1 MSQFKGA
8 KIAYV
13 VFALVIFSLVVNIVY
28 LGVTGK
34 HLISSGDIKAFAKSR
49 GKVETVEY
57 ATRGEIYTSD
67 NEVIATNV
75 QKFKLIAVVSSK
87 RPGYANKEAH
97 VTDVTK
103 TANEVA
109 PIIGMDPV
117 EMAQKMQEAI
127 DKGKYQVEFG
137 NYGNN
142 LSANQKKQIE
152 ETKLTGLEFEEA
164 TSRNYPLGDF
174 CSYIV
179 GYAKSVEENNVK
191 SLVGEMGLEA
201 IYNDT
206 LAGKNGYNVYQKDA
220 KGYILPNGILKQ
232 QDAVNGQDIYLTLN
246 SSLQRDLDYS
256 LAVEASGAQATK
268 AAAVIMEAKTG
279 KILALSSYPS
289 FNPNERNIEDYKNF
303 FFDTAYECGSVFKS
317 FVYASSIESGLYD
330 GSALYE
336 SGKYDYGGSRPIRDH
351 NNGAGWGSISYD
363 EGFYRS
369 SNVAI
374 CNLLEK
380 GYTNRD
386 DLIDTYEKLGFFQ
399 SSNIDGF
406 ESASGVALYETDKS
420 RAAYLTTGFGQGST
434 VTMLQ
439 LLRAYSVFAN
449 DGKMVEP
456 YLVDRIVDKENNE
469 VTYSGKTQF
478 SEKIFSSSTVAQVRD
493 LLKGVVNESMGTAR
507 KFALDNGVQIIG
519 KTGTGQM
526 VGENGTYS
534 TTDYTK
540 SFAGMAP
547 YDDPQIISIVVFQ
560 GPDND
565 TTTHQANIIK
575 NVVPTALSIVSSYNA
590 ADNETATE
598 EYKLDSYINQSVNF
612 VKSKLES
619 KTLNVQVI
627 GNGSTVIEQFP
638 EAKSKVT
645 KNDRVF
651 IKTESSDITLPNFT
665 GWSRKDVLTFG
676 SLSGLNISIDG
687 GNGLVA
693 SQSLPEGTILHSG
706 DALTIT
712 LQ

>member
-13 VFALVIFSLVVNIVY
+13 VFALVIFSLVANIVY

-34 HLISSGDIKAFAKSR
+34 HIISNGDIKAFAKSR

-67 NEVIATNV
+67 NEIVASNV
-75 QKFKLIAVVSSK
+75 QKFKLIAIVSDK
-87 RPGYANKEAH
+87 RPGYGNKKAHVVDVTETANKI
-97 VTDVTK
+97 
-103 TANEVA
+103 A
-109 PIIGMDPV
+109 PILGMDPV
-117 EMAQKMQEAI
+117 SMAQKMQEAI
-127 DKGKYQVEFG
+127 DAGKYQVEFG
-137 NYGNN
+137 THGNN
-142 LSANQKKQIE
+142 LSANQKKEIE
-152 ETKLTGLEFEEA
+152 QTGLTGLEFEEA
-164 TSRNYPLGDF
+164 NSRNYPLGDF
-174 CSYIV
+174 CSYII
-179 GYAKSVEENNVK
+179 GYAKSMEKNGVK
-191 SLVGEMGLEA
+191 GLVGEMGLEA
-201 IYNDT
+201 IYDKT
-206 LAGKNGYNVYQKDA
+206 LAGKNGYKVYQKDA
-220 KGYILPNGILKQ
+220 KNYILPNGILKQ
-232 QDAVNGQDIYLTLN
+232 KDAVDGQDIYLTLN
-246 SSLQRDLDYS
+246 SSLQRDLDHLLS
-256 LAVEASGAQATK
+256 KEASEARANK
-268 AAAVIMEAKTG
+268 ASAVIMEAKTG
-279 KILALSSYPS
+279 KILAVSNYPS
-289 FNPNERNIEDYKNF
+289 FNPNDRNINDYKNF

-317 FVYASSIESGLYD
+317 FVYASSIESGLYN

-386 DLIDTYEKLGFFQ
+386 ELIETYERLGFFQ

-406 ESASGVALYETDKS
+406 DSASGIALYKTDKS

-434 VTMLQ
+434 VTMVQ

-456 YLVDRIVDKENNE
+456 YLVDRIVNKENNE
-469 VTYSGKTQF
+469 VTYSGKTKY
-478 SEKIFSSSTVAQVRD
+478 SEKIFSSSTVSRIRD
-493 LLKGVVNESMGTAR
+493 LLKGVVNESMGTAK
-507 KFALDNGVQIIG
+507 KFALDNEVQIIG

-534 TTDYTK
+534 STDYTK

-547 YDDPQIISIVVFQ
+547 YDDPQIVTMVVFQ
-560 GPDND
+560 GPDNE
-565 TTTHQANIIK
+565 TTDHQANIIK
-575 NVVPTALSIVSSYNA
+575 NIVPSALSVISSYNA
-590 ADNETATE
+590 SNNEIPTE

-612 VKSKLES
+612 VKAKLES
-619 KTLNVQVI
+619 KTLNVQII

-651 IKTESSDITLPNFT
+651 IKTESLDITLPNFY
-665 GWSRKDVLTFG
+665 GWSRKDVLTYG
-676 SLSGLNISIDG
+676 SLSGLNITIDG

-693 SQSLPEGTILHSG
+693 NQSLPEGSILHSG

>member
-13 VFALVIFSLVVNIVY
+13 VFALVIFSLIVNIVY

-34 HLISSGDIKAFAKSR
+34 HFISNNDIKAFAKSR
-49 GKVETVEY
+49 GKVETIDY
-57 ATRGEIYTSD
+57 ATRGEIFTSD
-67 NEVIATNV
+67 NEVVASNV
-75 QKFKLIAVVSSK
+75 QKFKLIAVISNK
-87 RPGYANKEAH
+87 RPGYGDKKAH
-97 VTDVTK
+97 VTDVNE
-103 TANEVA
+103 TAQQIA

-117 EMAQKMQEAI
+117 VMAQKMQQAI
-127 DKGKYQVEFG
+127 DNGRYQVEFG
-137 NYGNN
+137 THGNN

-164 TSRNYPLGDF
+164 NSRNYPLGDF

-179 GYAKSVEENNVK
+179 GYAKNIEKDGVK
-191 SLVGEMGLEA
+191 ALVGEMGLEA
-201 IYNDT
+201 IYDTT
-206 LAGKNGYNVYQKDA
+206 LAGKNGYRVYQKDA
-220 KGYILPNGILKQ
+220 KGFVLPNGILKQ
-232 QDAVNGQDIYLTLN
+232 KDAVDGQDIYLTLE
-246 SSLQRDLDYS
+246 SSLQRDLDFQLS
-256 LAVEASGAQATK
+256 KEAAEAGANKASAV
-268 AAAVIMEAKTG
+268 VMEAKTG

-289 FNPNERNIEDYKNF
+289 FNPNDRELEDYKNF

-317 FVYASSIESGLYD
+317 FVYASSIESGLYN

-336 SGKYDYGGSRPIRDH
+336 SGKYDYGSSRPIRDH
-351 NNGAGWGSISYD
+351 NNGAGWGSITYD

-386 DLIDTYEKLGFFQ
+386 ELLETYEKLGFFQ
-399 SSNIDGF
+399 SSKVDGF
-406 ESASGVALYETDKS
+406 DSAAGVALYKKDKS
-420 RAAYLTTGFGQGST
+420 RATYLTTGFGQGST

-456 YLVDRIVDKENNE
+456 YLIDRIVDKESNE
-469 VTYSGKTQF
+469 VSYSGKTQF
-478 SEKIFSSSTVAQVRD
+478 SQQIFSSSTVSKIRD
-493 LLKGVVNESMGTAR
+493 LLKGVVNESMGTAK

-526 VGENGTYS
+526 VDEGGGYS
-534 TTDYTK
+534 TTNYTK

-547 YDDPQIISIVVFQ
+547 YDNPQVITLVVFQ
-560 GPDND
+560 GPDNN
-565 TTTHQANIIK
+565 TTDHQANIIK
-575 NVVPTALSIVSSYNA
+575 NIVPSALSVITSYNA
-590 ADNETATE
+590 PNNDIVTE
-598 EYKLDSYINQSVNF
+598 DYKLDSYINQSVKF

-619 KTLNVQVI
+619 KSLNVQVI
-627 GNGSTVIEQFP
+627 GNGTTVLEQFP

-651 IKTESSDITLPNFT
+651 IKTESADITLPNFV

-676 SLSGLNISIDG
+676 SLSNLNITIDG
-687 GNGLVA
+687 GNALVA
-693 SQSLPEGTILHSG
+693 GQSVPEGTILHSG
-706 DALTIT
+706 DTLTIT

>member
-34 HLISSGDIKAFAKSR
+34 HLISNGDIKAFAKSR

-142 LSANQKKQIE
+142 LSASQKKQIE

-206 LAGKNGYNVYQKDA
+206 LAGKNGYKVYQKDA
-220 KGYILPNGILKQ
+220 KGYILPNGMLKQ

-256 LAVEASGAQATK
+256 LATEASGAQATK
-268 AAAVIMEAKTG
+268 AAAVIMEAK
-279 KILALSSYPS
+279 L
-289 FNPNERNIEDYKNF
+289 
-303 FFDTAYECGSVFKS
+303 V
-317 FVYASSIESGLYD
+317 
-330 GSALYE
+330 
-336 SGKYDYGGSRPIRDH
+336 
-351 NNGAGWGSISYD
+351 
-363 EGFYRS
+363 RS
-369 SNVAI
+369 
-374 CNLLEK
+374 
-380 GYTNRD
+380 
-386 DLIDTYEKLGFFQ
+386 
-399 SSNIDGF
+399 
-406 ESASGVALYETDKS
+406 
-420 RAAYLTTGFGQGST
+420 
-434 VTMLQ
+434 
-439 LLRAYSVFAN
+439 
-449 DGKMVEP
+449 
-456 YLVDRIVDKENNE
+456 
-469 VTYSGKTQF
+469 
-478 SEKIFSSSTVAQVRD
+478 
-493 LLKGVVNESMGTAR
+493 
-507 KFALDNGVQIIG
+507 
-519 KTGTGQM
+519 
-526 VGENGTYS
+526 
-534 TTDYTK
+534 
-540 SFAGMAP
+540 
-547 YDDPQIISIVVFQ
+547 
-560 GPDND
+560 
-565 TTTHQANIIK
+565 
-575 NVVPTALSIVSSYNA
+575 
-590 ADNETATE
+590 
-598 EYKLDSYINQSVNF
+598 
-612 VKSKLES
+612 
-619 KTLNVQVI
+619 
-627 GNGSTVIEQFP
+627 
-638 EAKSKVT
+638 
-645 KNDRVF
+645 
-651 IKTESSDITLPNFT
+651 
-665 GWSRKDVLTFG
+665 
-676 SLSGLNISIDG
+676 
-687 GNGLVA
+687 
-693 SQSLPEGTILHSG
+693 
-706 DALTIT
+706 
-712 LQ
+712 

>member
-13 VFALVIFSLVVNIVY
+13 VFALVIFSLVGNITY

-34 HLISSGDIKAFAKSR
+34 HLISDGDIKAFAKSR

-67 NEVIATNV
+67 NEVVASNM
-75 QKFKLIAVVSSK
+75 QKFKLIAIVSDK
-87 RPGYANKEAH
+87 RPSYGKKKAH

-103 TANEVA
+103 TANMIA
-109 PIIGMDPV
+109 PIIGKDPV
-117 EMAQKMQEAI
+117 AMAQEMQDGI

-137 NYGNN
+137 THGNN
-142 LSANQKKQIE
+142 LSANQKKEIE
-152 ETKLTGLEFEEA
+152 QTGLTGLEFEEVN
-164 TSRNYPLGDF
+164 SRNYPLGDF
-174 CSYIV
+174 SSYTV
-179 GYAKSVEENNVK
+179 GYAKSMEK
-191 SLVGEMGLEA
+191 SGIKGLVGEMGLEA
-201 IYNDT
+201 IYDKS
-206 LAGKNGYNVYQKDA
+206 LAGKNGYKVYQKDA
-220 KGYILPNGILKQ
+220 KGYVLPNGILKQ
-232 QDAVNGQDIYLTLN
+232 KDAVDGQDIYLTLN

-256 LAVEASGAQATK
+256 LSKEAGEAGANK
-268 AAAVIMEAKTG
+268 ASAVIMEAKTG
-279 KILALSSYPS
+279 KILALSNYPS
-289 FNPNERNIEDYKNF
+289 FNPNERNINDYKNF

-317 FVYASSIESGLYD
+317 FVYASSIESGLYN
-330 GSALYE
+330 GSATYE

-351 NNGAGWGSISYD
+351 NNGAGWGTISYD

-380 GYTNRD
+380 GHTNRD
-386 DLIDTYEKLGFFQ
+386 ELLEIYEKLGFFQ

-406 ESASGVALYETDKS
+406 DSSSGVALYKSDKS

-469 VTYSGKTQF
+469 VTYNGKTKI
-478 SEKIFSSSTVAQVRD
+478 SEKVFSSSTISTVRD
-493 LLKGVVNESMGTAR
+493 LLKGVVNESMGTAK

-526 VGENGTYS
+526 VDENGGYS
-534 TTDYTK
+534 STNYTK
-540 SFAGMAP
+540 SFVGMAP
-547 YDDPQIISIVVFQ
+547 YDDPQIVTMVVFQ
-560 GPDND
+560 GPDNNTAD
-565 TTTHQANIIK
+565 HQANIIK
-575 NVVPTALSIVSSYNA
+575 SIVPSALSVISSYNA
-590 ADNETATE
+590 INNETPTE

-627 GNGSTVIEQFP
+627 GNGSTVLEQFP
-638 EAKSKVT
+638 EAKSRVT

-651 IKTESSDITLPNFT
+651 IKTESLDITLPNFT

-676 SLSGLNISIDG
+676 SLSEINITIDG

-693 SQSLPEGTILHSG
+693 NQSLPAGSILHSG
-706 DALTIT
+706 DSLTIT

>member
-13 VFALVIFSLVVNIVY
+13 VFALVIFSLVANIIY

-34 HLISSGDIKAFAKSR
+34 HIISNGDIKAFAKSR

-67 NEVIATNV
+67 NEIVASNV
-75 QKFKLIAVVSSK
+75 QKFKLIAIVSDK
-87 RPGYANKEAH
+87 RPGYGNKKAHVVDVNETANKI
-97 VTDVTK
+97 
-103 TANEVA
+103 A

-117 EMAQKMQEAI
+117 SMAQKMQEAI
-127 DKGKYQVEFG
+127 DTGKYQVEFG
-137 NYGNN
+137 THGNN
-142 LSANQKKQIE
+142 LSANQKKEIE
-152 ETKLTGLEFEEA
+152 QTGLTGLEFEEA
-164 TSRNYPLGDF
+164 NSRNYPLGDF
-174 CSYIV
+174 CSYII
-179 GYAKSVEENNVK
+179 GYAKSMEKNGVK
-191 SLVGEMGLEA
+191 GLVGEMGLEA
-201 IYNDT
+201 IYDKT
-206 LAGKNGYNVYQKDA
+206 LAGKNGYKVYQKDA
-220 KGYILPNGILKQ
+220 KNFILPNGILKQ
-232 QDAVNGQDIYLTLN
+232 KDAVDGQDMYLTLN
-246 SSLQRDLDYS
+246 SSLQRDLDH
-256 LAVEASGAQATK
+256 LLLKEAGEAGANK
-268 AAAVIMEAKTG
+268 ASAVIMEAKTG
-279 KILALSSYPS
+279 KILALSNYPS
-289 FNPNERNIEDYKNF
+289 FNPNDRNINDYKNF

-317 FVYASSIESGLYD
+317 FVYASSIESGLYN

-351 NNGAGWGSISYD
+351 NNGVGWGSISYD

-386 DLIDTYEKLGFFQ
+386 ELIETYEKLGFFQ

-406 ESASGVALYETDKS
+406 DSSSGVALYKKDKS

-434 VTMLQ
+434 VTMVQ

-456 YLVDRIVDKENNE
+456 YLVDRIVNKENNE
-469 VTYSGKTQF
+469 VTYSGKTKY
-478 SEKIFSSSTVAQVRD
+478 SEKIFSSSTVSRVRD
-493 LLKGVVNESMGTAR
+493 LLKGVVTESMGTAK

-547 YDDPQIISIVVFQ
+547 YDDPQIIALVVFQ
-560 GPDND
+560 GPDNS
-565 TTTHQANIIK
+565 TTDHQANIIK
-575 NVVPTALSIVSSYNA
+575 NIVPSALSVISSYNA
-590 ADNETATE
+590 VNSEAPAE
-598 EYKLDSYINQSVNF
+598 EYKLDSYINQSVNY

-627 GNGSTVIEQFP
+627 GNGSSVIEQFP

-651 IKTESSDITLPNFT
+651 IKTESLDITLPNFA

-676 SLSGLNISIDG
+676 SLSGINITIDG
-687 GNGLVA
+687 ENGLVA
-693 SQSLPEGTILHSG
+693 SQSLPEGSILHSG

>member
-206 LAGKNGYNVYQKDA
+206 LAGKNGYKVYQKDA

-256 LAVEASGAQATK
+256 LAVEASGAQASK

-406 ESASGVALYETDKS
+406 ESTSGVALYETDKS

-493 LLKGVVNESMGTAR
+493 LLKGVVNEVW
-507 KFALDNGVQIIG
+507 VQL
-519 KTGTGQM
+519 
-526 VGENGTYS
+526 EN
-534 TTDYTK
+534 
-540 SFAGMAP
+540 
-547 YDDPQIISIVVFQ
+547 
-560 GPDND
+560 
-565 TTTHQANIIK
+565 
-575 NVVPTALSIVSSYNA
+575 L
-590 ADNETATE
+590 
-598 EYKLDSYINQSVNF
+598 L
-612 VKSKLES
+612 
-619 KTLNVQVI
+619 
-627 GNGSTVIEQFP
+627 
-638 EAKSKVT
+638 
-645 KNDRVF
+645 
-651 IKTESSDITLPNFT
+651 
-665 GWSRKDVLTFG
+665 
-676 SLSGLNISIDG
+676 
-687 GNGLVA
+687 
-693 SQSLPEGTILHSG
+693 
-706 DALTIT
+706 
-712 LQ
+712 